1 MVQSEFIVWRRIEI
15 TKIEKRTLVKI
26 QKFLIALIVYLFAI
40 FYISGCSRKSESLYF
55 VLVPKSISNPYWFQA
70 EDGMKAAGK
79 KLGVKVELNGPVQAA
94 DVTAQVNIMESLIAR
109 HVSGIAI
116 SPNDPD
122 GVTEVIDRAM
132 KEGIPVL
139 TFDSDA
145 PKSKRICYIGTD
157 NYQAGR
163 EAGKQMIKFLGEK
176 GEYAIMTGGLGA
188 LNLNERIRGF
198 RDELK
203 AAKVRVKE
211 VNILACNDDPDKAL
225 LQIEDMTRSMPTLDA
240 WFVTGCWATVS
251 PQGAFLN
258 ALNHRK
264 DMVIIGFDTVKEEL
278 LLVKAGL
285 VQALIGQRPYDMGE
299 KCVETLYDIV
309 VNKKKPQKEIIDTGV
324 DVITQENVEQFL
336 SKHK

>member
-1 MVQSEFIVWRRIEI
+1 M
-15 TKIEKRTLVKI
+15 KIKKLLT
-26 QKFLIALIVYLFAI
+26 ALILLSLFTLY
-40 FYISGCSRKSESLYF
+40 FNGCSQKKESLYF

-79 KLGVKVELNGPVQAA
+79 RLGVKVELNGPVQAA

-122 GVTEVIDRAM
+122 GVTEVINRAI

-145 PKSKRICYIGTD
+145 PRSKRLCYIGTD

-203 AAKVRVKE
+203 SANARVKE

-225 LQIEDMTRSMPTLDA
+225 LQIEDLTRSMPTLDA

-251 PQGAFLN
+251 PKGAFLN

-264 DMVIIGFDTVKEEL
+264 DMVVIGFDTVKEEL

-309 VNKKKPQKEIIDTGV
+309 VNKKKPEKEIIDTGV
-324 DVITQENVEQFL
+324 DIITKDNVEQFL
-336 SKHK
+336 LKQK